1 MKEGDVRVMITEGWS
16 RAPKVENA
24 LDVRTNT
31 NFNQSKLLNNT
42 ILKMGEIHNKKA
54 EITVRK

>member
-1 MKEGDVRVMITEGWS
+1 MITEGWS